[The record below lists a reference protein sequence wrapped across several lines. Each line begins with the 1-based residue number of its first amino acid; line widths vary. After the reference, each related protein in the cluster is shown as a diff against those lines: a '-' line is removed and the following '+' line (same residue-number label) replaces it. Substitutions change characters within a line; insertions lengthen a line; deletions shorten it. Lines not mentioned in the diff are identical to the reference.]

1 MKVLKDYYGDT
12 SFLQEDESDD
22 QPAAPPKLGGAK
34 SASAGGILS
43 ILDMMSE
50 EFSTTVDKLQRDER
64 EAVEAYEKLTN
75 ENELAKTSKKM
86 EIKTSESQVMSL
98 TEAIGDYGVDKEESS
113 KTMDAIL
120 EYIDK
125 LKPTC
130 ENRVVPYA
138 ERKAK
143 REAEIEGLKEAFQIL
158 VETSDAMNANFLQ
171 KPQRSMS
178 VLEYNQ
184 FRLAK

>member
-1 MKVLKDYYGDT
+1 MEVLKDYYGIGA
-12 SFLQEDESDD
+12 FVQEDSE
-22 QPAAPPKLGGAK
+22 QPAAPPKLGARK
-34 SASAGGILS
+34 DASAGGILS
-43 ILDMMSE
+43 ILDMMSDQ
-50 EFSTTVDKLQRDER
+50 FSTTVDKLQRDER

-98 TEAIGDYGVDKEESS
+98 TEAIGDYEVDKQEST

-120 EYIDK
+120 AYIDK

-158 VETSDAMNANFLQ
+158 VETADAMNANFLQ
-171 KPQRSMS
+171 RPQKANM
-178 VLEYNQ
+178 
-184 FRLAK
+184 